1 MQLPE
6 KILRLCYLGFS
17 MAFLLGFL
25 FLSFTFKYIAMDQD
39 VNRKI
44 VDYLKSFN
52 PKRIG
57 IFGSY
62 AREENTAKSDIDIL
76 VDFQGQ
82 VSLFDLGG
90 IKYDLTEMLNRKVDI
105 VTEKGLNKRIR
116 HHVYKD
122 LKIIFG

>member
-1 MQLPE
+1 
-6 KILRLCYLGFS
+6 
-17 MAFLLGFL
+17 
-25 FLSFTFKYIAMDQD
+25 
-39 VNRKI
+39 
-44 VDYLKSFN
+44 
-52 PKRIG
+52 
-57 IFGSY
+57 
-62 AREENTAKSDIDIL
+62 
-76 VDFQGQ
+76 